1 MGVAVGGGLGVSVG
15 VGVGFNVPSTEN
27 AMLDGPTGLSG
38 EHANE
43 IVVVVAAAVCAHDTL
58 LFASAE
64 NVGTSMKGI
73 PNVSWK

>member
-1 MGVAVGGGLGVSVG
+1 
-15 VGVGFNVPSTEN
+15 
-27 AMLDGPTGLSG
+27 MLDGPTGLSG